1 MRPGRHYNRRLDDP
15 TRISCLLCTPAD
27 QCSLS
32 CLFEPDDGTVR
43 NETSSIMSHN
53 VLLKMLVIATVYLV
67 LLLLCKGIETNSI
80 RFNYGVF
87 LLRISYINYLY
98 IRGLDL
104 VCKRMRPEKKIQNQ
118 FIFIFTNKR
127 LQGF

>member
-1 MRPGRHYNRRLDDP
+1 M
-15 TRISCLLCTPAD
+15 LCTPAD

-32 CLFEPDDGTVR
+32 CLFEPDDGAVR

-53 VLLKMLVIATVYLV
+53 VLLKILVMATVYLV

-80 RFNYGVF
+80 RFSYGVF

-104 VCKRMRPEKKIQNQ
+104 VCK
-118 FIFIFTNKR
+118 
-127 LQGF
+127 